1 MLQKNLILS
10 LCFLIALHNCHSQT
24 VFEIKGKIVDEESED
39 ILPFASMNILN
50 KTLGTLSNSNGEFE
64 LKIVNPNQN
73 DTLVF
78 YYLGY
83 ETLKK
88 SLTECNIPNLK
99 ISLKKKVLNL
109 ETIVVFGLSAEEIL
123 KSAILK
129 IPDNYANN
137 FTWLQ
142 GFYRQTIKEDSSI
155 TELSEMVIK
164 IKKYPSSIRKVDSCE
179 LIKGRYSKQK
189 DGSLGY
195 SNGLTNLLKKDI
207 IQYPMDF
214 FTIKNFKNYN
224 YDIEATTFYNNS
236 NVYIINFD
244 QKDEIKEDLY
254 KGKIFIDQNSLAVV
268 RVEYTKSPKGQEYW
282 KMSRKDAFFLKK
294 ISGCECSYSNMVRVI
309 TYKQIN
315 NKWYLNSIQSVSMSS
330 INCNAKEKKPFVSDH
345 KAELIITDVILNN
358 VNNIDKTK
366 LINPYLPL
374 KLQITNN
381 DPDFWNNYNILQLR
395 SN

>member
-1 MLQKNLILS
+1 M
-10 LCFLIALHNCHSQT
+10 HNCNSQT
-24 VFEIKGKIVDEESED
+24 VSKIKGKIVDEESED
-39 ILPFASMNILN
+39 PLPFASMNILN
-50 KTLGTLSNSNGEFE
+50 KTSGTLSNSNGEFE

-88 SLTECNIPNLK
+88 SLTECNTPNLK

-109 ETIVVFGLSAEEIL
+109 ETIVVFELSAEEVL

-129 IPDNYANN
+129 IPDNYVNN

-164 IKKYPSSIRKVDSCE
+164 IKKYPYPIKKNDSCE
-179 LIKGRYSKQK
+179 LIKGRYSKQT
-189 DGSLGY
+189 DGSLGFT
-195 SNGLTNLLKKDI
+195 NGLNNLLKKDI

-214 FTIKNFKNYN
+214 FTVKNFKNYN

-268 RVEYTKSPKGQEYW
+268 RVEYTKSPKGKKYW
-282 KMSRKDAFFLKK
+282 KMGRKDAFIMKK

-315 NKWYLNSIQSVSMSS
+315 NKWYLNSIQSMSMSLM
-330 INCNAKEKKPFVSDH
+330 NCNAKEEKSFVSDR
-345 KAELIITDVILNN
+345 KAELIITDVILNI

-366 LINPYLPL
+366 LINPHLPS

-381 DPDFWNNYNILQLR
+381 DPDFWNNYNILQLS